1 MDGRELDICLVMG
14 LYPNE
19 KYHEIEK
26 NSIYGIQNAAN
37 VFQWNIV
44 KGLLE
49 NGVNNIELIN
59 SVYIGSFPKKYKKIV
74 LPSYRFTIQE
84 GIMGENIGFLNLPVI
99 KEFLRFMSIKKS
111 LKKWA
116 LNGKNNKVIIAYAA
130 TYPMTKALSYIK
142 NVNPS
147 INTCLVVP
155 DLPVYM
161 NLSQSKTSLLHHIK
175 DKIVASEMRKA
186 DCYVLLTEQ
195 MKDMIEGSDK
205 KPVTIVEGMSSAVRD
220 EELGHEHF
228 GEVPFRYFLYTG
240 TLNYQY
246 GIMNL
251 LDSYESAETG
261 NVHLVV
267 CGEGEASEEIRK
279 RAKNNDRIHFLGRC
293 SHEKV
298 LELQRRAV
306 ALVNP
311 RCNEGEYTKY
321 SFPSKIME
329 YMSSGRPTIAYLLDG
344 MPKEYSEYI
353 ICIEDK
359 TGGIRSALEY
369 VVNKGENFC
378 ETFGK
383 AAKEFVLEKKNCKSQ
398 MKKVLEMLSE
408 ESNVKR

>member
-1 MDGRELDICLVMG
+1 MDGRGLDICLIMG
-14 LYPNE
+14 LYPRE
-19 KYHEIEK
+19 KYHEIERD
-26 NSIYGIQNAAN
+26 SIYGIQNAAN

-44 KGLLE
+44 KGLFE
-49 NGVNNIELIN
+49 NGVKSIELIN
-59 SVYIGSFPKKYKKIV
+59 SIYIGSYPRKYRQAFI
-74 LPSYRFTIQE
+74 PSYRFAVQE
-84 GIMGENIGFLNLPVI
+84 GVSGKNIGFLNLPVI
-99 KEFLRFMSIKKS
+99 KEIGRFKSIKKS
-111 LKKWA
+111 LKEWA
-116 LNGKNNKVIIAYAA
+116 LNGKDNKVVIAYAA

-142 NVNPS
+142 DINPN
-147 INTCLVVP
+147 IKTCLVVP

-175 DKIVASEMRKA
+175 DKIVAAEMLKA

-195 MKDMIEGSDK
+195 MKDMIDGADK
-205 KPVTIVEGMSSAVRD
+205 KPATIVEGMSSVGRD
-220 EELGHEHF
+220 ERANHDCSDKL
-228 GEVPFRYFLYTG
+228 PFKYFLYTG

-261 NVHLVV
+261 DVHLVI

-279 RAKNNDRIHFLGRC
+279 REKNNDRIHFLGCC
-293 SHEKV
+293 SHEKAM
-298 LELQRRAV
+298 ELQKGAF

-344 MPKEYSEYI
+344 MPKEYSKYI
-353 ICIEDK
+353 VCIEEKPD
-359 TGGIRSALEY
+359 GIRSALEY
-369 VVNKGENFC
+369 VVHKGEDFC

-383 AAKEFVLEKKNCKSQ
+383 VAREFVLDKKNCKSQ
-398 MKKVLEMLSE
+398 MKKVLEMLSK
-408 ESNVKR
+408 ESNVK